1 MALRITIDDLGSV
14 ENNPFKQTPKK
25 ELGDL
30 LPGSDP
36 LRNFLENEV
45 GVSESEDL
53 YHDPKIPE
61 DAPIKQAE
69 RVAKYRGGKVE
80 DYLKLHP
87 RDLWQLDMEVKR
99 EHPAEPIK
107 QGQELRDNKFYREE
121 YYQEQKDILNRKLPG
136 TLY

>member
-14 ENNPFKQTPKK
+14 ENDPFKQTPKK
-25 ELGDL
+25 ELDDM

-36 LRNFLENEV
+36 LRNFLENKVEV
-45 GVSESEDL
+45 SKSEDL
-53 YHDPKIPE
+53 YHDPKIPD
-61 DAPIKQAE
+61 DALIKQAE

-87 RDLWQLDMEVKR
+87 RYLWQLDTEVKR

-107 QGQELRDNKFYREE
+107 QGEELCDNKFYQEE
-121 YYQEQKDILNRKLPG
+121 YYQEQKEILNRKLPG